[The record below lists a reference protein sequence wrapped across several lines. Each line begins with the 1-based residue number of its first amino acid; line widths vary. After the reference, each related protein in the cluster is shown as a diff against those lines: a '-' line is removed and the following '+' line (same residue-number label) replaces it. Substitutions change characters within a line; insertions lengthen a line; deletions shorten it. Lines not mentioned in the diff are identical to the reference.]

1 MSNKVFGIDLGT
13 GNSCVAVIEGG
24 KAQVIANS
32 EGNRTTPS
40 VVMIKN
46 GERKVGSAAKR
57 QAVMNPKNTISFIK
71 RFMGVPYDNKDV
83 QSTIKQVSY
92 EVVNEKGKPR
102 VKIDN
107 RTFSP
112 EEISSYILNA
122 MKKVADDF
130 YGEDVK
136 DVVITV
142 PAWYQNA
149 EREAVKLA
157 GELAGLNVLRIINE
171 PTAAILSS
179 NINTKEDKLV
189 MVADIGCGTTDYS
202 LCDITNTDGDQV
214 IEVLA
219 SYGDVFLGGA
229 DYDNAIVNYLCEEF
243 AKEHAGFDLKKD
255 PMAYSRLVEAAEK
268 AKCELSTM
276 SQTEINLPYITVIDN
291 VPQMFVTTLSKAKF
305 EQISDDI
312 TKRIIV
318 CGKECLKKAGKTA
331 AEVDDLL
338 LVGGSTRIPAIQEAL
353 TNEFGIKL
361 DKSANPDE
369 AVALGAAIQANI
381 IVGGEGAQNV
391 LLLDVTPVTLGIETM
406 GGVMTK
412 LVEAN
417 TTIPVSRSQI
427 FSTAVDNQPSVDIVV
442 LQGERPMAADNKVIG
457 RFGLDGIAPAPRGV
471 PQIEVTFEIDANGV
485 VNVKA
490 KDKGTGKE
498 QEITIKDSNN
508 LSKEEIER
516 IKAEAEK
523 YAEEDKK
530 KAEEIQKI
538 NEAESFNFSV
548 SKMLNDEKLNG
559 IITES
564 DKTQLQELLKKNED
578 AIKSRDLEEIEKT
591 KQAVQAVWNPI
602 VAKMYQSQQNSSG
615 NGTNLQ
621 SGSNPFGNM
630 GDNPFGNM
638 NFSDAMNN
646 MYDKAQQN
654 NKKDS
659 GPEEVPYEEVK

>member
-40 VVMIKN
+40 VVMIKD
-46 GERKVGSAAKR
+46 GERKVGSTAKR

-92 EVVNEKGKPR
+92 EVINENGKPR

-268 AKCELSTM
+268 AKCELSTTT
-276 SQTEINLPYITVIDN
+276 QTDINLPYITVIDN
-291 VPQMFVTTLSKAKF
+291 VPQMFVTTLSRAKF

-331 AEVDDLL
+331 DEVDDLL

-548 SKMLNDEKLNG
+548 SKMLDDEKLNE

-615 NGTNLQ
+615 SGTNSQ
-621 SGSNPFGNM
+621 AGSNPFANM
-630 GDNPFGNM
+630 SDNPFGNM